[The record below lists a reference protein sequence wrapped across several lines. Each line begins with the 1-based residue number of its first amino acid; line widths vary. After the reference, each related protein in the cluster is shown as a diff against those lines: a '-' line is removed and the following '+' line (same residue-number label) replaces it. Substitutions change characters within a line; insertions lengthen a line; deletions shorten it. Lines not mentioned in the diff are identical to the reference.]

1 MALTASQ
8 LATLADAEKRL
19 YFASAVEL
27 PFDDT
32 IIYELGLV
40 AASSGF
46 ATAGAFK
53 EACEKRPI
61 STMILFVAFAGG
73 SGVTLPKLQS
83 S

>member
-1 MALTASQ
+1 MALTASE
-8 LATLADAEKRL
+8 LATLADAAKRL
-19 YFASAVEL
+19 YFASAVET

-32 IIYELGLV
+32 VIYELGLV

-46 ATAGAFK
+46 STAGAFK
-53 EACEKRPI
+53 EAAKLRPF

-73 SGVTLPKLQS
+73 SGVALPALQS